1 MMRNVA
7 VVGLLLGVCVPGL
20 ASAQKPLGVT
30 GTNSLI
36 FGVVFPGVP
45 KSISRTDAVNSGQFD
60 ISGAKNAGIQIVF
73 TLPATMLGPAGAT
86 MPVSFGANDGGY
98 SPPQQIGLQQ
108 AFDPRVPYNTTL
120 DKNGRVAVYLGG
132 TANPLTSQRAG
143 TYTGTV
149 TLTVIYFP

>member
-1 MMRNVA
+1 MRNVA
-7 VVGLLLGVCVPGL
+7 IVGLLLGVCFPGMG
-20 ASAQKPLGVT
+20 SAQKPLGVT
-30 GTNSLI
+30 GLNSLT

-60 ISGAKNAGIQIVF
+60 ISGAKSAGIQIVF
-73 TLPATMLGPAGAT
+73 TLPATMLGPAGAV

-98 SPPQQIGLQQ
+98 SPPQMIGSQV
-108 AFDPRVPYNTTL
+108 AFDPRVPFNTTL

-143 TYTGTV
+143 SYSGTV
-149 TLTVIYFP
+149 TLTVVYFP